1 MNEIIECIPNV
12 SEGRNQDVINKIIE
26 NLKQTGVKI
35 LDVSRDPDHNRT
47 VITFVGDK
55 SSVLE
60 GAFAVAKSAVELI
73 DLRKHKGTHPR
84 MGAVDV
90 IPFVPIKGITMDE
103 TVELSKTL
111 AKRIGEELKVPVY
124 LYAESATK
132 EERRSLP
139 NIRQGEFEG
148 FFEKIKDPNWAPD
161 FGPNE
166 VHETAGVTAVGAREF
181 LIAYNIYLNTKDVS
195 IAEKIAKS
203 IRESSGGLRFIQAKG
218 MYIEEKGMA
227 QVSMNVLNYKKAP
240 LYRVFE
246 IVKMEAERY
255 GVSVVESEL
264 VGLMPLKAALDSL
277 AFYLRFPK
285 LTSESIIEMKI
296 YE

>member
-35 LDVSRDPDHNRT
+35 LDVSSDPDHNRT

-103 TVELSKTL
+103 TVELSKIL
-111 AKRIGEELKVPVY
+111 AKRISEELKVPVY

-227 QVSMNVLNYKKAP
+227 QVSMNILNYKKAP

>member
-35 LDVSRDPDHNRT
+35 LDVSSDPDHNRT

-103 TVELSKTL
+103 TVELSKIL

>member
-35 LDVSRDPDHNRT
+35 LDVSSDPDHNRT

-103 TVELSKTL
+103 TVELSKIL

-264 VGLMPLKAALDSL
+264 VGLMPLKAALNSL